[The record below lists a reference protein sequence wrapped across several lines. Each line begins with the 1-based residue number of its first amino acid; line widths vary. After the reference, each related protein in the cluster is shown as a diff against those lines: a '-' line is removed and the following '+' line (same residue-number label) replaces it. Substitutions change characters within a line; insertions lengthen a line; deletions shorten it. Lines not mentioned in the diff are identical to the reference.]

1 MIPLILAALFISLM
15 ATIYMGSVID
25 PVAHLHGLP
34 GAVVNEDTGAAA
46 GGRQIQT
53 GDNIVRALAGSP
65 DVSRRLRLE
74 SVSLAE
80 AKSEMDHA
88 VGLVRV
94 APCPVERLKA
104 LQVPPAQR
112 VALAAW
118 EPVRAAGR
126 RETGVAMSGAPM
138 SESSRIS
145 SPAAGARR
153 SASAR

>member
-1 MIPLILAALFISLM
+1 
-15 ATIYMGSVID
+15 VID

-112 VALAAW
+112 VGVGTRPRRRPARDRGGDERSVDERVEQDQLS
-118 EPVRAAGR
+118 RGR
-126 RETGVAMSGAPM
+126 CT
-138 SESSRIS
+138 
-145 SPAAGARR
+145 
-153 SASAR
+153 